1 MNPAATKT
9 TLDPTAAALAEEVAA
24 AREALVDLCMS
35 SPERSWPAYE
45 LKRAARNGWSAGAMT
60 LALNR
65 LLSEGVLR
73 ADGDLVHLTG

>member
-1 MNPAATKT
+1 MSSVATNT

-24 AREALVDLCMS
+24 AREALIDLCRR

-65 LLSEGVLR
+65 LLSEGVLG
-73 ADGDLVHLTG
+73 ADGDLIHLTG